1 MLRLQRLKAVGVSDE
16 NILKAIKENTK
27 TSGFIQKKI
36 LNLDNFKYL
45 SDSQKLALHSAITDG
60 RIDVSKWSGKVS
72 GELSKMTREE
82 WGALDKFMTRGNT
95 VHRIPENGID
105 KVADFVVDGKN
116 LEFKGLKADAFDNIR
131 SNAIEYAHES
141 FPPRTDGKNAD
152 GLIFDCV
159 SNGQSTPIEQAMSIA
174 NEIKKMYKDKN
185 IEIWTSFGDAVK

>member
-36 LNLDNFKYL
+36 LDLDDFKYL
-45 SDSQKLALHSAITDG
+45 SESQKLALQSAITDG

-105 KVADFVVDGKN
+105 KVADFVVDGKFA
-116 LEFKGLKADAFDNIR
+116 EFKGIEAGTFDNIR
-131 SNAIEYAHES
+131 SKAFKYADES
-141 FPPRTDGKNAD
+141 FIPKPDGKGAD
-152 GLIFDCV
+152 TLILDCA
-159 SNGQSTPIEQAMSIA
+159 SNGQNLTLEQAAKIA
-174 NEIKKMYKDKN
+174 DEIKTIYKNKSV
-185 IEIWTSFGDAVK
+185 EIWTINGDLVK